1 MWQKKKKAMGDL
13 VNLRQARKRK
23 ERDEKAKKADQ
34 NRALHGRTRNER
46 IVTDLERKNAEKLH
60 DGHKRDG
67 SKNPATSPEDISSD
81 DASESEHDDNVV
93 PIFSIDVTPRD

>member
-1 MWQKKKKAMGDL
+1 MWQKKKNAMGDL

-34 NRALHGRTRNER
+34 NRILHGRTRNER
-46 IVTDLERKNAEKLH
+46 VVTELERKSAEKLH
-60 DGHKRDG
+60 DGHKRDDAT
-67 SKNPATSPEDISSD
+67 NPAASPKGKVPD
-81 DASESEHDDNVV
+81 DASTTEQDDNVV